1 MKRRSSMKRRRR
13 YASLRG
19 ALLFIPYLLALTSA
33 AGPLPAPR
41 TVDLSA
47 PDGTNLKATY
57 FGAVGSG
64 PGVLLLHQC
73 NRQRKV
79 WDGLAGKL
87 ASAGRNHVTLLFHAF
102 QHAVGWRV

>member
-57 FGAVGSG
+57 FGAGGSG

-79 WDGLAGKL
+79 WDGLAEKL
-87 ASAGRNHVTLLFHAF
+87 APAGIPPPPPDLPRFPPLPAD
-102 QHAVGWRV
+102 